1 MVLDPV
7 IALLAK
13 QSAASLKTM
22 QDEVRQQIE
31 SLRFQYEL
39 LGRAIE
45 AKQTTAAD
53 GVATGGKSVPR
64 GARRGIFREVL
75 GTRPDHPWLPSEVRT
90 ALAMQGIES
99 TSAAIRV
106 MLRRMV
112 EDGEVERGED
122 GGGWKLVAPN

>member
-1 MVLDPV
+1 MVPDPV
-7 IALLAK
+7 ITLLAK

-39 LGRAIE
+39 LSRAIK
-45 AKQTTAAD
+45 AKRTDDVAA
-53 GVATGGKSVPR
+53 GGTSVPR
-64 GARRGIFREVL
+64 GARRAIFREIL

-90 ALAMQGIES
+90 ALAMRGIES

-122 GGGWKLVAPN
+122 GTGWKIVASN